1 MTRKQD
7 GLDHHEDAC
16 KARLDR
22 VLDTALRQLE
32 PCLLHISPRELRDR
46 LIQHLQTHFSTEM
59 TYIATGSTEAAG
71 SDACRS
77 TPGVVRARR
86 QHEELIRRGICLV
99 RQPEPH
105 P

>member
-46 LIQHLQTHFSTEM
+46 LIQHL
-59 TYIATGSTEAAG
+59 
-71 SDACRS
+71 
-77 TPGVVRARR
+77 
-86 QHEELIRRGICLV
+86 
-99 RQPEPH
+99 
-105 P
+105 